1 MKAEKELHSTCDAF
15 LYPAS
20 WCPSSNCALRLLPTL
35 VAREPTR

>member
-1 MKAEKELHSTCDAF
+1 MRAEKELHKTCDAV

-20 WCPSSNCALRLLPTL
+20 WCPSSSCALRLLPTL